1 MKRLMADDSPASQF
15 MDAEGDHFNVYGP
28 TMQVAV
34 NTELEIWKQSEIDK
48 LNALLDRFGQGD
60 ALKHFYRYSAGK
72 RSAAQRSAAQRSAAQ
87 RSAAQRNATQRNA
100 TQRNATQR
108 NATQRNATQRN
119 ATQRNAT
126 QRNATQRNATQRNAT
141 QRNAT
146 QQYFIITRREIP
158 KKLTIVIQVKY
169 MM

>member
-60 ALKHFYRYSAGK
+60 ALKHFYRYSA
-72 RSAAQRSAAQRSAAQ
+72 
-87 RSAAQRNATQRNA
+87 AQRNNTLLSLVGKSQL
-100 TQRNATQR
+100 TK
-108 NATQRNATQRN
+108 
-119 ATQRNAT
+119 
-126 QRNATQRNATQRNAT
+126 
-141 QRNAT
+141 
-146 QQYFIITRREIP
+146 QQITYNSN
-158 KKLTIVIQVKY
+158 TS
-169 MM
+169 